1 MNDIELSEE
10 MILPPR
16 RAKRRALPWV
26 VIFILFS
33 LGAYLGP
40 KALDYS
46 GRLVDRALLWAIDY
60 RLGGVDF
67 EINDKTKKVTIRG
80 SSDQAVALYYTAV
93 AYQTCDRTLRDF
105 SQFFAEYQAA
115 EDKEQG
121 VLVSR
126 RD

>member
-16 RAKRRALPWV
+16 RPRKALPWV
-26 VIFILFS
+26 IIFILFS

-67 EINDKTKKVTIRG
+67 EISDKTKKVVIRG
-80 SSDQAVALYYTAV
+80 SSDQATALYYTAV

-105 SQFFAEYQAA
+105 SQFLREYQEA
-115 EDKEQG
+115 EDKDQ
-121 VLVSR
+121 VVAILR
-126 RD
+126 KD